1 MKKTL
6 LSCILILCAG
16 TVWAD
21 LPAVP
26 SAGGAVADTPPV
38 VRRRRPSRPSGG
50 LLERKDAIPSRPFGI
65 ENAQKVVDAATV
77 AEIVRKVRIFA
88 KIPFALDAP
97 TAPAVVRLVETDEF
111 PGAIA
116 VYPEAYRASVNVKVL
131 AADGAAADVVAE
143 RLRKEIVRAALFVLG
158 SGYSP
163 SPCLARPVAGLD
175 ELDSL
180 AVPML
185 SPETMTHLKAMPK
198 LGIREIRFATYWQA
212 CREGW
217 APPPTNDIQK
227 AIFEQVKADKER
239 GPTNPITIQ
248 PPNKK
253 K

>member
-1 MKKTL
+1 MKKIQ
-6 LSCILILCAG
+6 LSCILILCVG
-16 TVWAD
+16 TIWAD

-26 SAGGAVADTPPV
+26 SAGGASADTPSA

-50 LLERKDAIPSRPFGI
+50 LLERKEAIPPRQFGI

-77 AEIVRKVRIFA
+77 AEIVRKARIFA

-97 TAPAVVRLVETDEF
+97 NAPAAVRLVEADGF

-116 VYPEAYRASVNVKVL
+116 VYPEAYRASVNVKAL
-131 AADGAAADVVAE
+131 AADGAVADVVAE

-163 SPCLARPVAGLD
+163 SPCLARPVAGLE
-175 ELDSL
+175 ELDNL

-217 APPPTNDIQK
+217 APAPTNDIQK

-248 PPNKK
+248 PPKK
-253 K
+253 